1 MTQEKLIDAVT
12 ELDSDILDRYFLMK
26 QALAEK
32 KKPRK
37 RTWVKWTSLAAC
49 LCLVI
54 TASIIAIPTISN
66 MLGFNHGLSED
77 EMFERTNT
85 YFDSYEELAAI
96 IGNDTLLEN
105 IDFANLNDY
114 ELRLVHELDNVNDYH
129 TVSFVNIMP
138 EAEFGV
144 GIHFPPYEKKTP
156 NYIWD
161 SQISHTVIINGITVK
176 YQKHSPENYKY
187 DISAEFEYN
196 GCCYQIRSTGNTDES
211 VFWDNLNAL
220 LGVSEAD

>member
-85 YFDSYEELAAI
+85 YFDSYEQLAAI

-105 IDFANLNDY
+105 IDFSALDDY
-114 ELRLVHELDNVNDYH
+114 ELRLVHGLDNVNDYH
-129 TVSFVNIMP
+129 TVSYVDIMP
-138 EAEFGV
+138 EDSFGV
-144 GIHFPPYEKKTP
+144 SIYYPPYEDKLTDYVSGE
-156 NYIWD
+156 NTI
-161 SQISHTVIINGITVK
+161 IINGIEIEYANYTEGTHLAYL
-176 YQKHSPENYKY
+176 YQ
-187 DISAEFEYN
+187 AEFEYN
-196 GCCYQIRSTGNTDES
+196 GCKYWVNSRGYTDES
-211 VFWDNLNAL
+211 IFWEKLNAL